1 MRTRWGTGAAHHDYP
16 GSQVSSRCSPDA
28 STHRQSHRRSSPGP
42 RRKFASGS
50 AAGVW
55 AAIPGGRRAS
65 DGLAPCPG
73 PPRDRVGGGGTLPFI
88 YKLLEVLGEDTTGQ
102 LGRRLWETAKG
113 WGSDAQG
120 RLENHR
126 EKVLPGPE
134 PMRTAQHFLGA
145 LRRQLS
151 WPQSLHLAR
160 GGTPHPSPSGSF
172 PAGPVTCLANLV
184 RVFGVLWK
192 ALVSGS

>member
-1 MRTRWGTGAAHHDYP
+1 MRTRWGTAAGHHDYP
-16 GSQVSSRCSPDA
+16 GSQVSSRCPPDT
-28 STHRQSHRRSSPGP
+28 STHQQSHSRSSRDQEGSLPLGRQPGCGQL
-42 RRKFASGS
+42 SQE
-50 AAGVW
+50 AG
-55 AAIPGGRRAS
+55 GAS

-73 PPRDRVGGGGTLPFI
+73 PPRDRVGGGATLPFI

-145 LRRQLS
+145 LKRQLS

-160 GGTPHPSPSGSF
+160 GGTPHPPPSGSF
-172 PAGPVTCLANLV
+172 PAGPVTRLANLA

-192 ALVSGS
+192 APVSGS